1 MAAWGCKGKGKGKG
15 KDASPGHTLPRTR
28 ISAEK
33 FTGTVFDWKG
43 KYGWIQPAEEIEHEK
58 AAQRGG
64 RLFASID
71 DIIGAQSLDVGAE
84 VEFHICEDEAGLGAE
99 EVVQTGA
106 GKPQAAGGKSGSKGG
121 WSKDGWK
128 GGSKGSPWD
137 SAKGGAKG
145 SPWDSA
151 KGGAKGWS
159 PWTPAAAKGWAPA
172 AAMGWAPATVMGGW
186 DAKGKG
192 GKGKDAKGKGKSKSK
207 EAGKGHLLPK
217 TRITADKFTGTVSA
231 WKGKYGWITPAEE
244 VAHEKASLHNG
255 GIFVSSND
263 LIGITELTVG
273 ATVEFHIAEDSSG
286 LAAEEVVQ
294 S

>member
-1 MAAWGCKGKGKGKG
+1 MADWGCKGKGKGKG
-15 KDASPGHTLPRTR
+15 KGKSASPGHTLPRTR

-58 AAQRGG
+58 AKLRGG

-71 DIIGAQSLDVGAE
+71 DIMGAQSLDVGAE

-106 GKPQAAGGKSGSKGG
+106 GKPQAAGGKSGCKGG

-128 GGSKGSPWD
+128 GGSKGS
-137 SAKGGAKG
+137 S
-145 SPWDSA
+145 WDSA
-151 KGGAKGWS
+151 KGGAKGWA
-159 PWTPAAAKGWAPA
+159 PAAAKGWAPPA
-172 AAMGWAPATVMGGW
+172 AKGWAPPAAKGWAQAAAKGAMGGW
-186 DAKGKG
+186 DSWGKG

-207 EAGKGHLLPK
+207 EGGKGHMLPK
-217 TRITADKFTGTVSA
+217 TRITAEKFNGTVAA
-231 WKGKYGWITPAEE
+231 WKGKYGWLTPAEE
-244 VAHEKASLHNG
+244 IAHEKASLHNG

-263 LIGITELTVG
+263 IVGVTELTVG

-294 S
+294 L

>member
-1 MAAWGCKGKGKGKG
+1 MADWGCKGKGKGKG
-15 KDASPGHTLPRTR
+15 KGKSASPGHTLPRTR

-43 KYGWIQPAEEIEHEK
+43 KYGWIQPGEEIAHEK
-58 AAQRGG
+58 ASLRGG

-106 GKPQAAGGKSGSKGG
+106 GKPQAAGGKSGCKGG

-128 GGSKGSPWD
+128 GGSKGSSWD
-137 SAKGGAKG
+137 S
-145 SPWDSA
+145 
-151 KGGAKGWS
+151 
-159 PWTPAAAKGWAPA
+159 AKGWAPA
-172 AAMGWAPATVMGGW
+172 AAKGAMGGW
-186 DAKGKG
+186 DSWGKG

-207 EAGKGHLLPK
+207 EGGKGHMLPK
-217 TRITADKFTGTVSA
+217 TRITAEKFNGTVAA
-231 WKGKYGWITPAEE
+231 WKGKYGWLTPAEE
-244 VAHEKASLHNG
+244 IAHEKASLHNG

-263 LIGITELTVG
+263 IVGVTELTVG

-294 S
+294 L